1 MGTCNS
7 CRQRLTDKIASTE
20 PVVPSMKVVS
30 FDGSDIVIF
39 LNPSFIF
46 YNKEK

>member
-1 MGTCNS
+1 MNTSIICN
-7 CRQRLTDKIASTE
+7 QALTDKMASTE

-46 YNKEK
+46 